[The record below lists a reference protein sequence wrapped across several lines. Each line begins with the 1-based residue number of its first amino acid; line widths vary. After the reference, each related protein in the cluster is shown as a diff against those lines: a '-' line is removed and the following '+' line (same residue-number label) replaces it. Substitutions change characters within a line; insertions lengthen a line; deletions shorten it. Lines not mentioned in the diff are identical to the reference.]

1 MRILDVNNQE
11 VKDPDLIKG
20 YLTSETII
28 IAHHDAISETPEK
41 TERVKVNTANGGVL
55 YEKKVVQEWKPG
67 KGAWDETEDIQ
78 RYIEYTPEELAQ
90 QEADRIAAEKAEQE
104 AEEEAKRQEE
114 LAAAEAEAAAKQQAI
129 INALPGRIDDLEEG
143 IAEVGVIAA
152 DAQISI
158 EDLMEA
164 VAEIGVIVA
173 EMQDA

>member
-1 MRILDVNNQE
+1 MRILDINNQE
-11 VKDPDLIKG
+11 VKNPDLIKG
-20 YLTSETII
+20 YLTSETIV
-28 IAHHDAISETPEK
+28 IAHHDAIPETPEK

-67 KGAWDETEDIQ
+67 KGAWDETENIQ
-78 RYIEYTPEELAQ
+78 RYIEYTAEELAQ

-104 AEEEAKRQEE
+104 AKEKE
-114 LAAAEAEAAAKQQAI
+114 EAAAKEREKFLQ
-129 INALPGRIDDLEEG
+129 LPNRIDDLEEG